1 MSGVPLG
8 PLRAVAARLDP
19 LRVPYCFVGGAIA
32 TLLVDRPELSP
43 VRQTDDIDVII
54 EVVTEHAI
62 APLEQRLRDAGFAH
76 DSSGGSPSC
85 RWLLGDR
92 LTVDIMPTRAGRHGL
107 NTTWFP
113 EALAAAISVSFGGST
128 FRVVSPVGFLAT
140 KYVAFCDRGNGDFF
154 ASHDVEDFVAIID
167 GRAGIADEVK
177 RAAEP
182 LRSVVVS
189 AIRQWLNVGD
199 FIESLSGHLPA
210 DIASQGRLAGLRAK
224 LQAIAARQTVH
235 ARE

>member
-1 MSGVPLG
+1 MSGIPLG

-19 LRVPYCFVGGAIA
+19 LGVPYCFVGGAIA

-54 EVVTEHAI
+54 EVVSEHAI
-62 APLEQRLRDAGFAH
+62 APMEQRLRNAGFTP
-76 DSSGGSPSC
+76 DSSAGAPLC

-92 LTVDIMPTRAGRHGL
+92 LTVDIMPTRASRHGL

-113 EALAAAISVSFGGST
+113 EVLAAAISVSFGGSM
-128 FRVVSPVGFLAT
+128 FRVASPVGFLAT

-154 ASHDVEDFVAIID
+154 ASHDVEDFVAVVD
-167 GRAGIADEVK
+167 GRAEIADEVN

-199 FIESLSGHLPA
+199 FMDSLSGHLPS
-210 DIASQGRLAGLRAK
+210 DMASQGRLTGLRAK
-224 LQAIAARQTVH
+224 LQAIGALTPH